1 MPSLMTLAFA
11 VVALVGLAMVVV
23 GSSFVVGFL
32 RRSRRDG
39 SRPPTLRR
47 ADVGPVWTQRA
58 VLGALLVTLGF
69 FLAVLGSLLTF
80 ARSVG

>member
-1 MPSLMTLAFA
+1 MTLAF
-11 VVALVGLAMVVV
+11 VGLALVGIAMIGV

-47 ADVGPVWTQRA
+47 ADVGAAWTQRA
-58 VLGALLVTLGF
+58 VLGALFVTLGF
-69 FLAVLGSLLTF
+69 FLAVLGSLLAF
-80 ARSVG
+80 AGGVG